1 MNISPWTM
9 GCQSRFAGVGRGFIT
24 VSEIKYFFIL
34 YRIDIEVT
42 PINSLYFSDENRT
55 KFHVN
60 RTMFNEASEKLY
72 KLSFHLISF
81 IMLRIMSFLVLVSSA
96 EHMESIGVVFAKI

>member
-1 MNISPWTM
+1 MNISPSTV
-9 GCQSRFAGVGRGFIT
+9 GRRPRFAGIGRGFIP

-42 PINSLYFSDENRT
+42 PMNPLYFSDENRT
-55 KFHVN
+55 KFYVN
-60 RTMFNEASEKLY
+60 RTIFNEASEKLY
-72 KLSFHLISF
+72 KLSFHRISF

-96 EHMESIGVVFAKI
+96 KHTESIGVVFAKI